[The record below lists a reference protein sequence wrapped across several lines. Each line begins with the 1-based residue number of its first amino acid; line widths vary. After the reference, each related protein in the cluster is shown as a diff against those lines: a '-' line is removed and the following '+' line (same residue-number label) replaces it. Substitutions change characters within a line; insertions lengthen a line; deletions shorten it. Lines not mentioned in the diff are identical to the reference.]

1 MHTITIKL
9 AMRSAFGG
17 ALILAALPT
26 LASATDIG
34 GLWNVSVTPVDCS
47 SGDPLAPSFSSL
59 LSFNDGGTES
69 EDTNN
74 PALQPGQRST
84 AFGVWKQKSEN
95 KYEMNTYAL
104 IVFGTDGP
112 PPIEVG
118 SQQIHQDIVLN
129 RKSWTGNA
137 TVQFFDAAGT
147 LYRSGCAKA
156 AAIRLK

>member
-1 MHTITIKL
+1 MPTIASKL
-9 AMRSAFGG
+9 AVRTAIGS
-17 ALILAALPT
+17 ALILAAVPAP
-26 LASATDIG
+26 ASAKDIR

-47 SGDPLAPSFSSL
+47 SGDPLAPAFSSL
-59 LSFNDGGTES
+59 LSFNEGGTET

-112 PPIEVG
+112 PPIEAG

-137 TVQFFDAAGT
+137 TVQFFDTSGN

>member
-1 MHTITIKL
+1 M
-9 AMRSAFGG
+9 
-17 ALILAALPT
+17 LAALPA
-26 LASATDIG
+26 LASATDIR
-34 GLWNVSVTPVDCS
+34 GLWNVSVTPIDCS
-47 SGDPLAPSFSSL
+47 TGDPLAPAFGSL
-59 LSFNDGGTES
+59 LSFNADGTES

-112 PPIEVG
+112 PPIEAG
-118 SQQIHQDIVLN
+118 SQQIRQDIVLQ
-129 RKSWTGNA
+129 RKSWTSNA
-137 TVQFFDAAGT
+137 TVQFFDSSGT